1 MSLRS
6 YEWKTHDG
14 KTLSV
19 AEWKGEGELVGMVQ
33 ISHGMVEH
41 TGRYDA
47 FASALAEQGFL
58 VFADDHRGHGR
69 TDESTL
75 GYAPGDMFEDTLKD
89 LAELSKKY
97 KAEYPQLPLV
107 LFGHSYGSFLT
118 QGYIERYSAYLAG
131 VVIGGS
137 CCMKGNPSVG
147 FGRMMAGIGCAC
159 KGERAPAK
167 LIAKAT
173 FGAYEKK
180 LGGSFIS
187 SDPAEVERY
196 RSDPYCSFI
205 CSNHF
210 YRCFFRGL
218 KKIYRKKELDG
229 IDRSLPIF
237 LIAGNCDPVG
247 QMGKGVKRLEA
258 MYKKLGCKSVEC
270 LIMDGIRHEY
280 LNDREAAA
288 AREAIFGFIGRTA
301 ANAKKE

>member
-1 MSLRS
+1 M
-6 YEWKTHDG
+6 
-14 KTLSV
+14 
-19 AEWKGEGELVGMVQ
+19 
-33 ISHGMVEH
+33 
-41 TGRYDA
+41 
-47 FASALAEQGFL
+47 
-58 VFADDHRGHGR
+58 
-69 TDESTL
+69 
-75 GYAPGDMFEDTLKD
+75 KD

-218 KKIYRKKELDG
+218 KKIYRKKELEG

>member
-1 MSLRS
+1 MSLRR

-19 AEWKGEGELVGMVQ
+19 AEWKGEGELV
-33 ISHGMVEH
+33 GMVEH

-147 FGRMMAGIGCAC
+147 FGRMMADIGCAC

-196 RSDPYCSFI
+196 RSDPYCSFV

-218 KKIYRKKELDG
+218 KKIYRKKELEG

-280 LNDREAAA
+280 LNDREAVA